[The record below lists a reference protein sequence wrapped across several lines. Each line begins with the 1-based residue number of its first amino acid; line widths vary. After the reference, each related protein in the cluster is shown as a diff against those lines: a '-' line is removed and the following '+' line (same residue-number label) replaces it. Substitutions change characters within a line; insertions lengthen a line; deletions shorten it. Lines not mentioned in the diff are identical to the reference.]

1 MMEMKPSK
9 AYLLVREMKQA
20 GKRGLSYEQW
30 CLETGREQTVPVPP
44 LEESLADVYN
54 DINKLK

>member
-1 MMEMKPSK
+1 MKPSK

-30 CLETGREQTVPVPP
+30 CLETGREQTVPAPP